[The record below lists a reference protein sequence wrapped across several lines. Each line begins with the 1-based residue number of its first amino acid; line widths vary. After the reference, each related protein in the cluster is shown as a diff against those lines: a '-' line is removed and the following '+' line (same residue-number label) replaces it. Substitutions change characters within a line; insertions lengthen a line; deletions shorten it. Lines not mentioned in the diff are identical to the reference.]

1 MQVSKALVALACVL
15 LLSGAEMSAGGRA
28 AGPAESQRRAG
39 PPATRGGG
47 RRCRGQRVRLLQDEA
62 ELLPGRRYPGVR
74 RLPVA
79 EWRGGDRAA
88 ALALVT
94 GGFCT
99 ASHGTVVDRSLAVVS
114 ASVLLVRP

>member
-1 MQVSKALVALACVL
+1 MRALAL
-15 LLSGAEMSAGGRA
+15 RRRDERRRRGGGRA

-47 RRCRGQRVRLLQDEA
+47 RRCRGQRVRLLKDEA

-94 GGFCT
+94 GGL
-99 ASHGTVVDRSLAVVS
+99 HGVERWWIDR
-114 ASVLLVRP
+114 